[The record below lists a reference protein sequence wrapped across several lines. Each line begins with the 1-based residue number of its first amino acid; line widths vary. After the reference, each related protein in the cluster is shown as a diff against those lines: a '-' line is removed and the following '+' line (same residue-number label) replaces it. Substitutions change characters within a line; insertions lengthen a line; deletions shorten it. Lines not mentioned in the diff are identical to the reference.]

1 MPVRHAKT
9 GKMEKAAAPAPPT
22 LGLVPT
28 SRASKIANGFLF
40 WYLTASVVWIVISDA
55 LLQTVVRVVHLPAWV
70 HSAKGVAYVLIFGL
84 ALRRAARV
92 YVEGVERA
100 HTAHIEAKLELVHRL
115 ALAAEY
121 RDDETG
127 GHNGRIG
134 RFAAIVGRELELDAK
149 VCETLSYAASLHDLG
164 KIGIPDALL
173 HKPGVFTPD
182 ERTAME
188 RHTLL
193 GAEILS
199 GGQHPLMVMSH
210 TIALTHHERWDG
222 KGYPCGLSGTEIP
235 IEGRIV
241 AVCDVFDALVSE
253 RPYKAAWSVEDAAL
267 EIASLRGAA
276 FDPDVVDAFLRCL
289 PEIEA
294 VRREIGV
301 CPLAVSALRVAA

>member
-1 MPVRHAKT
+1 M
-9 GKMEKAAAPAPPT
+9 GKDGAPDPSP
-22 LGLVPT
+22 LGLVPI

-40 WYLTASVVWIVISDA
+40 WYITASMVWIVSSDA
-55 LLQTVVRVVHLPAWV
+55 LLQILGQVAHLPPWAQSV
-70 HSAKGVAYVLIFGL
+70 KGLAYILIFGF
-84 ALRRAARV
+84 ALRQAARV

-100 HTAHIEAKLELVHRL
+100 HKAHIEAKLELVHRL

-134 RFAAIVGRELELDAK
+134 RFATVVGRELGLDAK

-173 HKPGVFTPD
+173 HKPGIFTPD
-182 ERTAME
+182 ERTAMQ

-199 GGQHPLMVMSH
+199 DGQHPLVVMSH
-210 TIALTHHERWDG
+210 AIALTHHERWDG
-222 KGYPCGLSGTEIP
+222 AGYPRGLSGTEIP

-241 AVCDVFDALVSE
+241 AVCDVFDALVSQ
-253 RPYKAAWSVEDAAL
+253 RPYKAAWTVEDAVA
-267 EIASLRGAA
+267 EIASLRGSA
-276 FDPDVVDAFLRCL
+276 FDPDVVGAFLRCL

-294 VRREIGV
+294 VRQKVGA
-301 CPLAVSALRVAA
+301 CPLDAPKLHVAA